1 MLAIMKE
8 QRPYTR
14 RKAIAA
20 KIKDARLRAGLS
32 QEGLGGLVT
41 PNVSGATIS
50 TWERGEAG
58 LEVAQLEDLARVLD
72 QPLQF
77 FLGQAVPRRDTEAEA
92 IGNEVLRIVQR
103 HGYSNIRRVE
113 AHQPTQAGQMYP
125 IRNRISASEAVDAQS
140 QVQDEIFIPDEL
152 TRGCREVIIFFV
164 TGDCLRDE
172 GIRIGDHLIID
183 GSRKEPENG
192 EIVAAVVN
200 RMETA
205 KLYYN
210 LGTHIE
216 LRPASP
222 GFDTI
227 VVREGDELEIV
238 GCYHNVLPT
247 GKRGRK

>member
-1 MLAIMKE
+1 MLIMNV
-8 QRPYTR
+8 QRSHQR
-14 RKAIAA
+14 RQEIAA
-20 KIKDARLRAGLS
+20 KVKEARLRSGLS
-32 QEGLGGLVT
+32 QEGLGGLVK
-41 PNVSGATIS
+41 PNVTGATIS
-50 TWERGEAG
+50 KWERGEAAID
-58 LEVAQLEDLARVLD
+58 VPTLEDLARVLD

-113 AHQPTQAGQMYP
+113 AHQPTQAGRTYP
-125 IRNRISASEAVDAQS
+125 VRNRISASEATDSQS
-140 QVQDEIFIPDEL
+140 QIQDEVFIPDEL
-152 TRGCREVIIFFV
+152 TRGCREVIIFYV

-172 GIRIGDHLIID
+172 GVRIGDHLIID

-210 LGTHIE
+210 LGDHIE

-227 VVREGDELEIV
+227 VVQKGDELEIV
-238 GCYHNVLPT
+238 GCFHNVLPT
-247 GKRGRK
+247 GKRGRR